1 MLFINVGAKC
11 ISASLACY
19 TQTNPPEPN
28 RRYDYYFDTEKNCEE
43 ISTEVL
49 YSLTC
54 TDFHLESVA
63 TERGQDG
70 LIAFL
75 D

>member
-1 MLFINVGAKC
+1 MLFINVGANY
-11 ISASLACY
+11 ISAFLACY
-19 TQTNPPEPN
+19 TQTKPPEPES
-28 RRYDYYFDTEKNCEE
+28 RYDYYFDREKNCEE
-43 ISTEVL
+43 DKTEVL

-63 TERGQDG
+63 TKRGQDG
-70 LIAFL
+70 LNAFL